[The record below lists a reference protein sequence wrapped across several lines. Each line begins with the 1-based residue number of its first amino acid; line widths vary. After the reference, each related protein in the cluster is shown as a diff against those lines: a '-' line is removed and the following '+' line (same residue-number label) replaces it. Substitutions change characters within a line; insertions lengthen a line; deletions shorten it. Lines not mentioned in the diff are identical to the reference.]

1 MCRLSSV
8 RLWLTLVLVS
18 AGLVSA
24 IWAVAPGGP
33 GGTVVGATF
42 DDCWK
47 SFGGCNSKCTRQ
59 YKYGNGLARDGCYRD
74 CEDALYKCFSRSSPA
89 SVGGG
94 TPGQNLPPNAVNPIS
109 SPSPTPRRHPIGP
122 PRKFGPNPTPSP
134 TPRRNPIKGPPH
146 RLGPSP
152 SPTTHPILLAKPT
165 SPTPS
170 PQPTPKKSSHGHH

>member
-1 MCRLSSV
+1 LCRLSSV
-8 RLWLTLVLVS
+8 RLWLTVVLVS

-24 IWAVAPGGP
+24 ILAVAPGGP

-47 SFGGCNSKCTRQ
+47 SFGSCNSKCTRQ

-109 SPSPTPRRHPIGP
+109 SPSPSATPR
-122 PRKFGPNPTPSP
+122 KY
-134 TPRRNPIKGPPH
+134 PIKGPP
-146 RLGPSP
+146 RKLGPSP
-152 SPTTHPILLAKPT
+152 SPTAHPILLAKPT

-170 PQPTPKKSSHGHH
+170 PKPTPKKSSHGHH